1 MTFDELLINKI
12 NVGVELIAEGELIYL
27 VAGEDK
33 EQKYDITPDA
43 YAAVFRSMAA
53 HAERL
58 GGNCAIA
65 FPGGVLQFKKRDRVM
80 EAMKCK
86 TCRYGI
92 QDDGITLCTNKD
104 RLWSESPEEVASYQV
119 CRLWMQRRLSD
130 GRAQS

>member
-43 YAAVFRSMAA
+43 YAAVFHSMAA

-58 GGNCAIA
+58 GGDCGNCLSGGACCSLRKGTGK
-65 FPGGVLQFKKRDRVM
+65 PEGGGGV
-80 EAMKCK
+80 
-86 TCRYGI
+86 I
-92 QDDGITLCTNKD
+92 
-104 RLWSESPEEVASYQV
+104 
-119 CRLWMQRRLSD
+119 
-130 GRAQS
+130 

>member
-1 MTFDELLINKI
+1 MFRNTELLNKI

-27 VAGEDK
+27 VAEDK

-65 FPGGVLQFKKRDRVM
+65 FPGGVLQFKKRDRRDI
-80 EAMKCK
+80 KIGG
-86 TCRYGI
+86 T
-92 QDDGITLCTNKD
+92 D
-104 RLWSESPEEVASYQV
+104 
-119 CRLWMQRRLSD
+119 
-130 GRAQS
+130 